1 MISNG
6 FNFSSVLRMI
16 CLEDSTFTN
25 SNFVVSVDPNCISK
39 SAATDSHFNSLWSV
53 LLTKNTWFIFWSG
66 LGIITEINAFWCSW
80 HAFVIWIQVDLIYIF
95 GWKAFII
102 TLPPLLRYLLM
113 SKHAGMIW
121 CRLIL
126 LLQASTNF
134 QWSISG
140 DFLLTRALLLWTG
153 KRRL

>member
-1 MISNG
+1 M
-6 FNFSSVLRMI
+6 
-16 CLEDSTFTN
+16 
-25 SNFVVSVDPNCISK
+25 VSIFHPYSK
-39 SAATDSHFNSLWSV
+39 NDLSWRFYFHQLKLCCFCWSKLHLQKCCYRQSFQFLIWSV

-80 HAFVIWIQVDLIYIF
+80 HAFVIWIQVDLIYIC

-102 TLPPLLRYLLM
+102 TLPPLLRFLLL

-140 DFLLTRALLLWTG
+140 DYLLTRALLLWTG